1 MTTPPKDR
9 PAAVLDVNGVSMAF
23 GQNLVLRDVCFAL
36 GHAEILALVGEN
48 GAGKST
54 LMNIITGALWADEG
68 QMILEGAP
76 YAPSSP
82 LDAMQRR
89 VTIAHQETAV
99 IPDLSVAEN
108 IFFGREPRNRLGLIR
123 QNELHARA
131 TSLLEELGFPVASH
145 RLGFDLSAAE
155 LQMVEIARAISF
167 DPQVLVLDEPT
178 SSLSSKAA
186 EMVIGLMRR
195 MKDKGTAIIFIS
207 HRLGEVMEV
216 ADRAVV
222 LKDGEL
228 TLDASAGAFERDDLI
243 QAMVGRK
250 LSNIFPARAA
260 PDDSAPLA
268 LRLEDAGN
276 GELPSISFQVRE
288 GEVLG
293 VAGLE
298 GQGQRELALALCGA
312 QPFRKGIV
320 ELGGQPQTISSIQKA
335 IALGIA
341 SIPDDRKRDGLAL
354 DLPVRTNMSLF
365 ALRQVAKFGL
375 LPLREEQRFSE
386 DARSRFN
393 IKLSSLEQ
401 PVGQLSGG
409 NQQKVVFAR
418 WLAHTPR
425 VLVLA
430 EPTKGVDIQTKA
442 EIYRLVS
449 ELSGKGVAVILISSD
464 LLELIGMSDRI
475 VTLYERRIS
484 AEIPKSAFSEEYIMS
499 RATAHADE
507 ATESVNA

>member
-1 MTTPPKDR
+1 MTTPPMDR
-9 PAAVLDVNGVSMAF
+9 PTAVLDVNGVSMAF
-23 GQNLVLRDVCFAL
+23 GQNQVLRDVTFSL

-54 LMNIITGALWADEG
+54 LMNIITGALPANEG

-76 YAPSSP
+76 YAPSGP

-89 VTIAHQETAV
+89 VAIAHQETAV

-108 IFFGREPRNRLGLIR
+108 IFFGREPRNPLGLIR
-123 QNELHARA
+123 QSALHTKAAEL
-131 TSLLEELGFPVASH
+131 LDELGFPVAPH

-155 LQMVEIARAISF
+155 LQMVEIAHAISF

-178 SSLSSKAA
+178 ASLSSKAA
-186 EMVIGLMRR
+186 EMVLGLMRR
-195 MKDKGTAIIFIS
+195 LKDKGTSIIFIS
-207 HRLGEVMEV
+207 HRLGEVMTA

-228 TLDASAGAFERDDLI
+228 TLDAPAGAFERDDLI

-250 LSNIFPARAA
+250 LSNIFPARTAPDAAA
-260 PDDSAPLA
+260 PIAIK
-268 LRLEDAGN
+268 LENAGN
-276 GELPSISFQVRE
+276 AVLPSISFCVRE

-293 VAGLE
+293 IAGLE
-298 GQGQRELALALCGA
+298 GQGQRELALALCGS
-312 QPFRKGIV
+312 QPFRRGTV
-320 ELGGQPQTISSIQKA
+320 EVGGKPQAISSIQKA

-365 ALRQVAKFGL
+365 ALRQVAKFDL
-375 LPLREEQRFSE
+375 LPLGEEQRFAE
-386 DARSRFN
+386 DARKRFD

-401 PVGQLSGG
+401 PVVQLSGG

-464 LLELIGMSDRI
+464 LLELIGLSDRI
-475 VTLYERRIS
+475 VTLYERQIS
-484 AEIPKSAFSEEYIMS
+484 AEIPRSAFSEEYIMS
-499 RATAHADE
+499 KATARADE
-507 ATESVNA
+507 ETEVVHA